1 MFLALYILEFILSVY
16 FMLKIV
22 RNMLDYESYLS
33 IRKLL
38 LFSVLVSLYLL
49 YCIWIYEMTCDVI
62 PEVFSGVL
70 TAFGV
75 QPV

>member
-1 MFLALYILEFILSVY
+1 MFLALYILGFIFSVY
-16 FMLKIV
+16 FMLKIL

-38 LFSVLVSLYLL
+38 LFSVLVSLCLL
-49 YCIWIYEMTCDVI
+49 YYICRYEMTCDVI

-70 TAFGV
+70 TAFWV
-75 QPV
+75 